1 MGAGDSGGVIAAA
14 GNLRQRSFWAATGAR
29 ALRTACQTFL
39 ALAGTGAAD
48 LISGGTVDW
57 IIASLSAA
65 VLSVLTSIAAGIPE
79 VPEGGEVG
87 PPGG

>member
-1 MGAGDSGGVIAAA
+1 MGTVSTRGGS
-14 GNLRQRSFWAATGAR
+14 LRERSFWNATGAR

-39 ALAGTGAAD
+39 ALAGTGAAN

-65 VLSVLTSIAAGIPE
+65 VLSVLTSIVAGIPE
-79 VPEGGEVG
+79 VPQGGEVG
-87 PPGG
+87 PPSG